1 MKTPSADEAHACGAH
16 EAFPC
21 GEHEGVPSGQL
32 KNFLVPLRS
41 RLRSGIIKV
50 KGDVAMTEQERRNK
64 IAELKKR
71 NAKSKAFLERMDYI
85 RKHDF
90 IVDMSPDRQ
99 NFTVTVVKK
108 NGI

>member
-1 MKTPSADEAHACGAH
+1 
-16 EAFPC
+16 
-21 GEHEGVPSGQL
+21 
-32 KNFLVPLRS
+32 
-41 RLRSGIIKV
+41 
-50 KGDVAMTEQERRNK
+50 MTEQERRNK